1 MSLRDHR
8 DIKSRKQIP
17 EHLRRRE
24 GAHLVRTREP
34 QVCPACN
41 GKGHVYD
48 VHQNNGSLVTCTFC
62 GGEGEV

>member
-1 MSLRDHR
+1 MSLRNHR
-8 DIKSRKQIP
+8 EVKSRKQIP

-34 QVCPACN
+34 EVCGDCK

-48 VHQNNGSLVTCTFC
+48 VHDSSNSPVTCITC